1 MEGVRVSAE
10 FSDIVSHAWKGIHSW
25 ISCTTPLELELKRN
39 VCLAERYFF
48 HTISSPQ
55 YDDTQYKTSDN
66 FFTSSCRWI
75 NRFSYRCSTTF
86 FHCCCCCCCCLV
98 LCKNLVSTLLQF
110 PITPTEM
117 EKKVLMTVFI
127 SIVQT
132 LLDMLRVNCRYM
144 IFYRMTC
151 FRLQVAT
158 TFAFLWYYLPRFL
171 LCFGGNFS
179 NVTSNLQLPTAPA
192 NC

>member
-1 MEGVRVSAE
+1 MER
-10 FSDIVSHAWKGIHSW
+10 HPLLNLLHHTPGIGTQKKCLSRRE
-25 ISCTTPLELELKRN
+25 IFFPYDLVTTIWR
-39 VCLAERYFF
+39 
-48 HTISSPQ
+48 HTIQ
-55 YDDTQYKTSDN
+55 TSDN

-75 NRFSYRCSTTF
+75 NRFSFRCSTTF
-86 FHCCCCCCCCLV
+86 FHCCCSCCCCLV